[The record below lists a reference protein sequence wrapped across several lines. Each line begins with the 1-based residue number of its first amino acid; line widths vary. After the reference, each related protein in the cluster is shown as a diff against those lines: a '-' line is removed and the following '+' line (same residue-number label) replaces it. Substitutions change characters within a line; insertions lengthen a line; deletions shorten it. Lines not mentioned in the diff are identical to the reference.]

1 MLRLLQ
7 DLVRD
12 LVNPTVGADPDESL
26 WSPSG
31 WSEAATGP
39 SVEHAE
45 LGAAPMAVNT
55 DGTAAEHQTA

>member
-12 LVNPTVGADPDESL
+12 LVNPNVGTDPDESL

-31 WSEAATGP
+31 WSEGVAAREP
-39 SVEHAE
+39 E
-45 LGAAPMAVNT
+45 LLNAPKAVNT
-55 DGTAAEHQTA
+55 NSTAADRLAA